1 MEEKITIKLPL
12 IPLRG
17 LTVFPDMTTSLPI
30 GRDKSLEALDYA
42 TEHKLPVFLV
52 SQKDASVQDPQR
64 QDLCDIGTIAKI
76 KQVLKLPG
84 N

>member
-30 GRDKSLEALDYA
+30 GREKSLEALDYA

-52 SQKDASVQDPQR
+52 
-64 QDLCDIGTIAKI
+64 
-76 KQVLKLPG
+76 
-84 N
+84 